1 MYEYVNY
8 LSKNMKYIEKK
19 NTADGEQIRLS
30 YEDLGQGQPII
41 FIHGWPSSHR
51 MWEPQIDYFLE
62 QGYRCI
68 AYDRRGFGD
77 SSRPLHGY
85 SYDNFADDL
94 HEIISQ
100 LALESVIL
108 VGFSMGGGEVA
119 RYFTRHGSDRISKVV
134 LLGAVTPYLLLS
146 DDNPEGV
153 EKEVFAEMI
162 ENIKKDRPAFLD
174 GFFGDFFGLNIVS
187 RPVSKPMLEYQR
199 AIAYMAAPHATI
211 QCVKAFAET
220 DFREDLKNIDVP
232 ALIIHGDADKIVPVE
247 ASGNRTSEILSH
259 GQYILYPG
267 APHGFFLTHK
277 DKLNKHLLAFFM
289 DSTVDLKG
297 EEYDD

>member
-1 MYEYVNY
+1 
-8 LSKNMKYIEKK
+8 MKFIEKK
-19 NTADGEQIRLS
+19 NTADGERIRLH
-30 YEDLGQGQPII
+30 YEDLGQGQPIV

-51 MWEPQIDYFLE
+51 MWEPQIGYFLE

-94 HEIISQ
+94 HEIITQ

-119 RYFTRHGSDRISKVV
+119 RYFTRHGSSRISKAV
-134 LLGAVTPYLLLS
+134 LLGAVTPYLLAT

-153 EKEVFAEMI
+153 DRAVFTDMI
-162 ENIKKDRPAFLD
+162 EEIKKDRPAFLEN
-174 GFFGDFFGLNIVS
+174 FFNDFFGLTMLHKA
-187 RPVSKPMLEYQR
+187 VSKPMLEYQR
-199 AIAYMAAPHATI
+199 VIACMAAPHATV

-220 DFREDLKNIDVP
+220 DFRGDLSNIDVP
-232 ALIIHGDADKIVPVE
+232 TLIIHGDADKIVPVE
-247 ASGNRTSEILSH
+247 ASGNRTSELVANS
-259 GQYILYPG
+259 QYILYPD

-289 DSTVDLKG
+289 DSSVEIEG
-297 EEYDD
+297 EE